1 MPYGKAVLFL
11 NTYPIIGVSGS
22 INDKETELFLM
33 RSYSCALTAAGA
45 APLLLSPDM
54 NDGMLDACLER
65 IDGLLLAGGNDM
77 APEIFGE
84 LPIPQLGEVN
94 PIRDDFEM
102 RIIPRAFKMGMPIFG
117 ICRGVQSLNAAMGG
131 TLWQDLP
138 SQYRSPEQQSPIA
151 HSQNRPAVYPSHP
164 VTVEKDSLL
173 YRLCGCENIR
183 VNSFHHQA
191 VRKAAPDFTVSA
203 YAPDGVIE
211 AIEHPTHPF
220 CLGVQW
226 HPERYYDHQADSKCL
241 FDAFSEAARQYRA
254 GK

>member
-1 MPYGKAVLFL
+1 M

-22 INDKETELFLM
+22 INDRETELFLM
-33 RSYSCALTAAGA
+33 RSYSSALTASGA

-84 LPIPQLGEVN
+84 LPIAQLGEVN
-94 PIRDDFEM
+94 PLRDDFEM
-102 RIIPRAFKMGMPIFG
+102 RIIPKAFALGMPIFG
-117 ICRGVQSLNAAMGG
+117 ICRGIQSLNAAMGG

-138 SQYRSPEQQSPIA
+138 SQYRTRDQAAPIA
-151 HSQNRPAVYPSHP
+151 HSQNRPGIYPSHP
-164 VTVEKDSLL
+164 VAVEKDSLL
-173 YRLCGCENIR
+173 YTLCGAEEIS

-191 VRKAAPDFTVSA
+191 VRAVAPGFAASA
-203 YAPDGVIE
+203 HSPDGVIE
-211 AIEHPTHPF
+211 AIEHPSHPF

-226 HPERYYDHQADSKCL
+226 HPERYHDRKADSKCL

-254 GK
+254 EK